1 MRRTWPDGQPY
12 TGAHWIY
19 RGKRNAI
26 YLRDRLRCVYCDADC
41 WVVEQDREGFTL
53 DHVKP
58 MSQGGDKHSPRNL
71 VTACMR
77 CNRVKG
83 NRPPIVLGPRALYRS
98 QLARRRQVPSNHEG
112 LALLDLCR
120 RTRSRVAWALEASW
134 LDAASRAAI
143 VPELPFP
150 VEAPDDFI
158 PW

>member
-1 MRRTWPDGQPY
+1 
-12 TGAHWIY
+12 
-19 RGKRNAI
+19 
-26 YLRDRLRCVYCDADC
+26 
-41 WVVEQDREGFTL
+41 
-53 DHVKP
+53 
-58 MSQGGDKHSPRNL
+58 MSHGGDKHNPRNL